1 MAKVESKPVSE
12 PIGMPREEPAL
23 ANVGAAGDA
32 KKAPPAA
39 SKRPSK
45 TLPGTAP
52 DVGPPAGEKAVGK
65 GSGKSGSKPGAGV
78 KDDRGPP
85 PPLPTP
91 MATFKL

>member
-12 PIGMPREEPAL
+12 PIGMPRAEPSL

-32 KKAPPAA
+32 KKGSPAGP
-39 SKRPSK
+39 KRPSK
-45 TLPGTAP
+45 SLPNPAP
-52 DVGPPAGEKAVGK
+52 DLGPPVGEKAVGK
-65 GSGKSGSKPGAGV
+65 GTGKSGSKPGAGG

-91 MATFKL
+91 IATFKL